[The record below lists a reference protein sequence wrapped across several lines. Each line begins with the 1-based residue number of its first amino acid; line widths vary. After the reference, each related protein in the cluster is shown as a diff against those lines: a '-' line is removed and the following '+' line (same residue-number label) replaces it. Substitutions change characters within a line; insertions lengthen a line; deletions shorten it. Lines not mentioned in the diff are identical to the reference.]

1 VKRLAGSVMRVLY
14 RKELIDHIRS
24 KRFLIILF
32 LVAVTGIASI
42 YSAGYGIYSA
52 VKGDEND
59 FVFLR
64 LFTSSGGSL
73 PSFVSFMS
81 FLGPLVGLSLGF
93 DAINAERA
101 RGTLSRLLAQP
112 IHRDTVINGKFLAG
126 VSVIALMI
134 TSLGFAVGGLGI
146 IMIGIPPTFEELMR
160 ILVYLIYTI
169 LYMSLWFAISL
180 MFSLLFRQAATSA
193 LAGIALWLF
202 LTIFIGILAGLVAD
216 GLFPIN
222 DRATIDT
229 ILRNQQTKL
238 YISRISPSQLY
249 DEVTVTI
256 LNPGVRTVSPILID
270 QLHGAIPGVMSLGQS
285 ILLVWPH
292 LVALIAITMACFVI
306 SYVYFMRQ
314 EIRAS

>member
-1 VKRLAGSVMRVLY
+1 
-14 RKELIDHIRS
+14 
-24 KRFLIILF
+24 
-32 LVAVTGIASI
+32 
-42 YSAGYGIYSA
+42 
-52 VKGDEND
+52 
-59 FVFLR
+59 
-64 LFTSSGGSL
+64 
-73 PSFVSFMS
+73 MS

-314 EIRAS
+314 EIRAT

>member
-1 VKRLAGSVMRVLY
+1 MKRLAGSALGVLY

-24 KRFLIILF
+24 KRFVIILF

-42 YSAGYGIYSA
+42 YSAGYGIHSA
-52 VKGDEND
+52 VKGDESD

-93 DAINAERA
+93 DAMNAERA

-134 TSLGFAVGGLGI
+134 ISLGFAVGGLGI
-146 IMIGIPPTFEELMR
+146 IMIGIPPTFEELTR

-193 LAGIALWLF
+193 LGGIALWLF

-222 DRATIDT
+222 DRATVDT
-229 ILRNQQTKL
+229 ILHNQQTRL

-256 LNPGVRTVSPILID
+256 LNPGVRTVSPILMD

-306 SYVYFMRQ
+306 SYIHFMRQ
-314 EIRAS
+314 EIRAT

>member
-1 VKRLAGSVMRVLY
+1 MKRLAGSVMRVLY

-314 EIRAS
+314 EIRAT

>member
-1 VKRLAGSVMRVLY
+1 MKRLAGSVMRVLY

-270 QLHGAIPGVMSLGQS
+270 QLHGAIPGVMMTAAGPLLPTWNR
-285 ILLVWPH
+285 ILYP
-292 LVALIAITMACFVI
+292 TE
-306 SYVYFMRQ
+306 R
-314 EIRAS
+314 

>member
-1 VKRLAGSVMRVLY
+1 MRVLY

>member
-1 VKRLAGSVMRVLY
+1 MRVLY

-314 EIRAS
+314 EIRAT